1 MSKILKCLLC
11 RFLEKLL
18 ESLEERQPLHWC
30 NETNDECTTG
40 NETSLP
46 LNSLEIKL
54 DMVQKEQPFTS
65 V

>member
-1 MSKILKCLLC
+1 MSKSLKCLLC
-11 RFLEKLL
+11 RFEKLL
-18 ESLEERQPLHWC
+18 GSLEERQAEMC